1 MPVAARD
8 RKSAVVFVVIFLT
21 ALAVRLVVARELWL
35 LPLVRTPKL
44 DSAEYLSWARRIAA
58 GDFAWP
64 VVSPHGPGYPMFL
77 AASLAVGSGSLPFA
91 IFVQA
96 VVGAATAVMVAAIAR
111 AWFGERSALPAG
123 LAYALYAPA
132 IYLDVA
138 LLSEGLL
145 LFLLTAALL
154 LLGRDQILWRG
165 PFRPASRAL
174 QGPPHLAIACAGVAI
189 GSAIL
194 VRPTAVVV
202 AVTCAMWLL
211 VHRTRAAAATLVI
224 ACALVIVPALVK
236 NWSVSHSLS
245 VQGYGGLNVYIG
257 NSPRQTGRPT
267 FRLGGGWDVLNAEP
281 WRAGITDPSAQD
293 RYYLKKTLSEIREQ
307 PMAYLRLLGAK
318 LVWLVQAEE
327 VRDSHSFYFFA
338 DRVRVLRILPGWSVL
353 FPLACVGF
361 LGIGIARSTAFAK
374 ATAVRPS
381 VRDASLLFYYIVAVV
396 VTNVLLVVGFR
407 YRIPLVPAL
416 AVAAGAGVV
425 AIVDALRT
433 RAGRTLAAYAAAAIA
448 AIVASHATTDPR
460 DRNLAEEWAFTGSA
474 LITEHDLAGAEA
486 AYRRALVFDPR
497 SALAWDGL
505 GLALYDGGRFAE
517 AREASSRA
525 VALDPDY
532 ARAVYHRA
540 LVDERDGSVDDAIRG
555 YARAAELSPND
566 LEITRQLAVTLGMAG
581 RSAEARTRMQRV
593 VELDPTNGE
602 AWLDLCL
609 LSLDVHDVH
618 SAASA
623 LERAREFGARPD
635 RLAFASEAFTRATR

>member
-1 MPVAARD
+1 VPVAARD
-8 RKSAVVFVVIFLT
+8 RKSAVVFVAIFLT
-21 ALAVRLVVARELWL
+21 ALADRLVVARELWL

-123 LAYALYAPA
+123 LAYALYSPA

-154 LLGRDQILWRG
+154 FLEREALLGAEARSAKAAAAGATLG
-165 PFRPASRAL
+165 
-174 QGPPHLAIACAGVAI
+174 LAV
-189 GSAIL
+189 L
-194 VRPTAVVV
+194 VRPTAIVI
-202 AVTCAMWLL
+202 AAACGLWLV

-307 PMAYLRLLGAK
+307 PIAYLRLLGAK

-361 LGIGIARSTAFAK
+361 LVIGIARLKPRAPLQEQDRNANLQ
-374 ATAVRPS
+374 PS
-381 VRDASLLFYYIVAVV
+381 VCDASLLFYYIVAVV
-396 VTNVLLVVGFR
+396 VTNVLIVVGFR

-425 AIVDALRT
+425 AIVDALGT

-486 AYRRALVFDPR
+486 AYRRALAFDPR

-517 AREASSRA
+517 ARDASSRA